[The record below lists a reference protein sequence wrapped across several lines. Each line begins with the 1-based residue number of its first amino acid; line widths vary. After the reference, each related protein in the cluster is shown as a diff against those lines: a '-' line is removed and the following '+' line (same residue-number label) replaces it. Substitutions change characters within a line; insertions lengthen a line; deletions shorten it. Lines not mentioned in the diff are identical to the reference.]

1 MTGEILLWVAAVIGA
16 VWALGPPVLHILGLY
31 RLRFV
36 AHEDPA
42 AVEPGND
49 DPDYARCYREL
60 RALGFQPLGIVTE
73 KRWITPIE
81 WHREFHLRCLVSCD
95 GLCFASLYRLTR
107 DEPMR
112 VSLKT
117 LMTGEGM
124 VTTASPGAGIPDIG
138 ETSLRIE
145 MHAGNMAELLSHHQD
160 NVKLFAEQR
169 GFSVTRVSFQERA
182 ARDEENDR
190 RLLKKIETPVLY
202 VLPAFCFLAPVAVAI
217 LFLQDRFSHLPMSSL
232 VPGAVCFGTLCYLA
246 FLKLVLPGRIRQEC
260 IRSHEPEASQF

>member
-1 MTGEILLWVAAVIGA
+1 MSGEIILWVAAAAGA
-16 VWALGPPVLHILGLY
+16 VWALGPPLLHRLGLY
-31 RLRFV
+31 WIRFV
-36 AHEDPA
+36 AQDDPA
-42 AVEPGND
+42 GVEPGD

-81 WHREFHLRCLVSCD
+81 WHREFSLRCLVSGD
-95 GLCFASLYRLTR
+95 GLCFASLYRLTQ
-107 DEPMR
+107 DEPVR

-145 MHAGNMAELLSHHQD
+145 MHAGNMAQLLSHHQD

-169 GFSVTRVSFQERA
+169 GFTVTRVSFQERA

-190 RLLKKIETPVLY
+190 RLLKKIETPVIY
-202 VLPAFCFLAPVAVAI
+202 AIPAFCFLGPIAVAI
-217 LFLQDRFSHLPMSSL
+217 LLLQDRFSHLPMTSL
-232 VPGAVCFGTLCYLA
+232 LPGAVCFGTLCYLA
-246 FLKLVLPGRIRQEC
+246 FLKVALPKRVRQEC
-260 IRSHEPEASQF
+260 IRSHQPEAENED